1 MRIYHYTDLNG
12 LKGIIEN
19 HSLWATNFFFL
30 NDSEEL
36 RHGIRAFRNALEYL
50 SDDLNEKSINI
61 LKNEIIR
68 FNMHRANH
76 QYNISFCEEPDL
88 LSQWR
93 GYGATQGVC
102 LEFESDEL
110 IQSLIY
116 GNAQV
121 LSGPVIYTKPDSTL
135 EAKKEIIN
143 FLRDEKLIKKIEVEP
158 MYEIISAIDIV
169 HKLPPFLKNDRFS
182 EEKEFRIVV
191 QPNQPYEDVKF
202 RVNAYGVIP
211 YLELN
216 ANKNNM
222 WNGRLPLKSIKIGP
236 AKEKAFLWD
245 GIKFLL
251 QSKGYGNVDFSFTE
265 TPFRS

>member
-19 HSLWATNFFFL
+19 HSLWATNIFFL
-30 NDSEEL
+30 NDAEEL
-36 RHGIRAFRNALEYL
+36 HHGIRSFKNALGYL

-68 FNMHRANH
+68 FDMHRANH

-102 LEFESDEL
+102 LEFDSDEL
-110 IQSLIY
+110 IDSLNY
-116 GNAQV
+116 GNAQ
-121 LSGPVIYTKPDSTL
+121 LLFGSVIYTKPDSTL
-135 EAKKEIIN
+135 EVKKEIVN
-143 FLRDEKLIKKIEVEP
+143 FLRDENLIKKIEVEP

-169 HKLPPFLKNDRFS
+169 HKLPPFLKNDSFS
-182 EEKEFRIVV
+182 EEREFRIVV

-211 YLELN
+211 YLELK
-216 ANKNNM
+216 ANENNR

-236 AKEKAFLWD
+236 AKEKAFLLD
-245 GIKFLL
+245 GIQFLL
-251 QSKGYGNVDFSFTE
+251 QSKGYRNVVYSFTE